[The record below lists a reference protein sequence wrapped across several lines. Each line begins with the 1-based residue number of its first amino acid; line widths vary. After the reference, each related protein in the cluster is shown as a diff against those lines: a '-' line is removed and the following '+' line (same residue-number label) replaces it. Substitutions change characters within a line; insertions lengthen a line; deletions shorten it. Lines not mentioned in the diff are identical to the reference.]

1 MQKERRNNRTDTKR
15 TGPGRKEQRKTE
27 CMSLTEKINND
38 IKEAMKAR
46 EKEKLE
52 ALRDIKAKLL
62 LEATSGTG
70 GVTEE
75 AENKIVL
82 KLHKQRMEAYDIF
95 KQQGRQDLADAE
107 MFQAKIIEGYLPKMM
122 SEDEVRQ
129 VVREKIAAVGAAG
142 PQDMGKVMGPVMGQ
156 LSGKADGKV
165 ISAIV
170 KEELS
175 K

>member
-1 MQKERRNNRTDTKR
+1 
-15 TGPGRKEQRKTE
+15 
-27 CMSLTEKINND
+27 MSLTEKINND

-62 LEATSGTG
+62 LEATSGADS
-70 GVTEE
+70 VTEE

-82 KLHKQRMEAYDIF
+82 KLYKQRMEAHDIF

-107 MFQAKIIEGYLPKMM
+107 MFQAKIIETYMPKMM
-122 SEDEVRQ
+122 SEDEIRK
-129 VVREKIAAVGAAG
+129 VVQDKIVAVGAAG
-142 PQDMGKVMGPVMGQ
+142 PQDMGKVMGPIMGQ
-156 LSGKADGKV
+156 LAGKADGKV
-165 ISAIV
+165 ISEIV
-170 KEELS
+170 KQELN

>member
-1 MQKERRNNRTDTKR
+1 
-15 TGPGRKEQRKTE
+15 
-27 CMSLTEKINND
+27 MSLTERINND

-62 LEATSGTG
+62 LEATSGADS
-70 GVTEE
+70 VTEE

-82 KLHKQRMEAYDIF
+82 KLYKQRMEAYDIF
-95 KQQGRQDLADAE
+95 KTQGRQDLADAE
-107 MFQAKIIEGYLPKMM
+107 MFQAKIIEAYMPKMM
-122 SEDEVRQ
+122 SEDEIRK
-129 VVREKIAAVGAAG
+129 VVQDKIAAVGAAG
-142 PQDMGKVMGPVMGQ
+142 PQDIGKVMGPVMGQ

-165 ISAIV
+165 ISEIV
-170 KEELS
+170 KQELA

>member
-1 MQKERRNNRTDTKR
+1 
-15 TGPGRKEQRKTE
+15 
-27 CMSLTEKINND
+27 MSLTEKINND

-62 LEATSGTG
+62 LEATSGADS
-70 GVTEE
+70 VTEE

-82 KLHKQRMEAYDIF
+82 KLYKQRMEAYEIF
-95 KQQGRQDLADAE
+95 KAQGRQDLADAE
-107 MFQAKIIEGYLPKMM
+107 LFQSKIIEAYMPKMM
-122 SEDEVRQ
+122 TEDEIRK
-129 VVREKIAAVGAAG
+129 VVQDKIAASGAAG
-142 PQDMGKVMGPVMGQ
+142 PQDMGKVMGPVMAQ

-165 ISAIV
+165 ISEIV
-170 KEELS
+170 KQELS